1 MSGRNPEAPR
11 CSWCDA
17 RCRNQGDLIAHDAEH
32 RREDHRRE
40 ISTAQSCRD
49 DARFEAEAEARE
61 FNMDN
66 SR

>member
-17 RCRNQGDLIAHDAEH
+17 RCRSQGDLIAHEAEH

-40 ISTAQSCRD
+40 ISTAQSTRLLD
-49 DARFEAEAEARE
+49 KLKKIAEWQEYK
-61 FNMDN
+61 
-66 SR
+66 